1 MAGLV
6 LSRTRP
12 SILIRGAISVGLP
25 WLLRGKEAFKDNVSE
40 HAVHEAV
47 VDVDQNA

>member
-1 MAGLV
+1 MIQG
-6 LSRTRP
+6 P
-12 SILIRGAISVGLP
+12 ISVGFP
-25 WLLRGKEAFKDNVSE
+25 RLLRGKEAFEDNVSE